1 MLLRKSK
8 GFALG
13 VFSLLLGLTAC
24 ASAIPS
30 SVKGQARAVPFQ
42 ALHQAPESYAG
53 QLLLIGGEVF
63 TVKPKGEWIE
73 IEVLERPLG
82 FRDRPQ
88 MDRPPRGRFLVLAT
102 LQGLDKIK
110 PGREI
115 TLVGQVTG
123 SEVRSVEAASY
134 TYPVVMARY
143 VHLWPGPLLP
153 GGPDIGIEIGFQ
165 HSIGF

>member
-1 MLLRKSK
+1 MPPRRSK

-13 VFSLLLGLTAC
+13 ILLLGLTAC
-24 ASAIPS
+24 ASAIPATW
-30 SVKGQARAVPFQ
+30 KGQARTVPFPELQ
-42 ALHQAPESYAG
+42 GAPESYAG

-63 TVKPKGEWIE
+63 TVKPKGEWVE

-88 MDRPPRGRFLVLAT
+88 TDRPPRGRFLILST

-110 PGREI
+110 PGRQI
-115 TLVGQVTG
+115 TVVGEMRG
-123 SEVRSVEAASY
+123 REVRPLEAMSY
-134 TYPVVMARY
+134 TYPIVMARY

-165 HSIGF
+165 GSIGF

>member
-1 MLLRKSK
+1 MPLRRSKSFAVGLL
-8 GFALG
+8 
-13 VFSLLLGLTAC
+13 LLLGLTAC
-24 ASAIPS
+24 ASVIPS
-30 SVKGQARAVPFQ
+30 SLKGQARVVPFPE
-42 ALHQAPESYAG
+42 LHRAPESYAG

-63 TVKPKGEWIE
+63 AVKPKGEWIE

-88 MDRPPRGRFLVLAT
+88 LDRSPRGRFLVLST

-115 TLVGQVTG
+115 TLVGEVRG
-123 SEVRSVEAASY
+123 SEVRPFEAVSY
-134 TYPVVMARY
+134 TYPIVMARY